1 MHKIIIPQGKYKT
14 KEVSIIQVL
23 DIALPQNLENMT
35 LPSPEMVNYWR
46 LAEER
51 IFYIDYE
58 IDIRVLEIQR
68 AIIAINI
75 ADRDIET
82 SMRKKIKIFID
93 SPGGLLSETMSLA
106 SVMILSKTPVVTVNI
121 AEAYSGGALLLLAG
135 HERYAFPYSKAM
147 LHTGSG
153 GVQGTYEQTEQAQK
167 IYKKQVE
174 EMGSYIL
181 ERSGM
186 DEKIY
191 KKNKSKDWYMD
202 ASEQV
207 QYGIVHEIITGLD
220 EII

>member
-1 MHKIIIPQGKYKT
+1 M
-14 KEVSIIQVL
+14 SIIELL
-23 DIALPQNLENMT
+23 DIALPENLENIK

-46 LAEER
+46 LSEER

-58 IDIRVLEIQR
+58 IDESVLEIQR

-75 ADRDIET
+75 ADKDIEP
-82 SMRKKIKIFID
+82 SARKKIKIFID
-93 SPGGLLSETMSLA
+93 SPGGLLSETMSL
-106 SVMILSKTPVVTVNI
+106 VTVIIMSKTPVITVNI

-167 IYKKQVE
+167 IYKKQVD

-186 DEKIY
+186 DERIY

-202 ASEQV
+202 ANEQK
-207 QYGIVHEIITGLD
+207 QFGIVHEIVTDLD